1 MSDPF
6 LPSSLEPSSSQEVSS
21 QSSVQS
27 FLDSFFEVSDSN
39 SYSQV
44 SQSSSSEFQVSQSS
58 SSELSFPLA
67 NDQIFVLDIL
77 PAPHRHIE
85 EENLPAILTES
96 LLEVLEQ
103 SPSVTPRGLRQGI
116 SLLSNGTLVS
126 KISNPEIIL
135 YLKQTQESVS
145 LFGEFCGQCVGGT
158 GNATEEARLLISST
172 YFHQTGE

>member
-1 MSDPF
+1 MSIRMKDPF
-6 LPSSLEPSSSQEVSS
+6 LSSSAEPSSSQSSAELSS
-21 QSSVQS
+21 QSSGQS
-27 FLDSFFEVSDSN
+27 LFDSLFEVSDSSSN
-39 SYSQV
+39 SQV
-44 SQSSSSEFQVSQSS
+44 SQLSSP
-58 SSELSFPLA
+58 SELSFPLA